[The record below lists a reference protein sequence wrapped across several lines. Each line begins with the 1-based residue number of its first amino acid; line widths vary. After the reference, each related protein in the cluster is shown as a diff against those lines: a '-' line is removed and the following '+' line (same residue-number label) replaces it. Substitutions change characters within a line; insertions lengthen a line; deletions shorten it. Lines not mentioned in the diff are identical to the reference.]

1 MCRPTST
8 PNFRGRIFCEHL
20 SGHPMS
26 NRKWLCFACRVA
38 IRRPVNAEKALCPA
52 CGQPCEC
59 IGHKMVNDARPWRA
73 TPHTP

>member
-1 MCRPTST
+1 
-8 PNFRGRIFCEHL
+8 
-20 SGHPMS
+20 MS